1 MSAIEI
7 RQHTPGEDV
16 SDFLKA
22 AHVVFEGDPN
32 WIPPL
37 NIMLKDQLSPKSPF
51 FQHADVT
58 LFSARKNGKLVG
70 RASAQVD
77 REHLKRYNDATGFF
91 GFFDTINDE
100 EVARAL
106 MERAKAWL
114 KSKGMK
120 RVRGPMSLGV
130 NQELGT
136 LVEGFDTPPMVMMPH
151 SRSYQGALIE
161 ATGLQ
166 KVKDL
171 YAWRWEVG
179 PEMPRRCMAAH
190 REMLDMGFKF
200 RPTDLW
206 KEMDELVAIFDNAW
220 QHNWGYVPMT
230 RAEAD
235 QLRNEL
241 RLILDPE
248 IAIVATLN
256 GELVAMGIATPNL
269 HEAIGDFG
277 GKITPMNIAKLLWRM
292 KVARP
297 KSARLAFLGVKEHIR
312 KQKKYMPIA
321 LALINELNRRGY
333 QRGYQ
338 WGELSWTLEDNGPVN
353 ALIKSAGGKIYKRY
367 RLYEGDISPT

>member
-1 MSAIEI
+1 MVLFVRTMSAIEI
-7 RQHTPGEDV
+7 RQHTPGENV
-16 SDFLKA
+16 SDFVKA
-22 AHVVFEGDPN
+22 AHVVFEDDPN

-51 FQHADVT
+51 FQHAEVT
-58 LFSARKNGKLVG
+58 LFTAHKNGKIVG

-77 REHLKRYNDATGFF
+77 HEHLKRYRDDTGFF

-106 MERAKAWL
+106 MQRAKDWL
-114 KSKGMK
+114 KGKGMK
-120 RVRGPMSLGV
+120 HIRGPMSLGI
-130 NQELGT
+130 NQEVGA

-161 ATGLQ
+161 STGLQ

-206 KEMDELVAIFDNAW
+206 KEMDQLVAIFDNAW

-248 IAIVATLN
+248 IA
-256 GELVAMGIATPNL
+256 
-269 HEAIGDFG
+269 
-277 GKITPMNIAKLLWRM
+277 
-292 KVARP
+292 
-297 KSARLAFLGVKEHIR
+297 
-312 KQKKYMPIA
+312 
-321 LALINELNRRGY
+321 
-333 QRGYQ
+333 
-338 WGELSWTLEDNGPVN
+338 
-353 ALIKSAGGKIYKRY
+353 
-367 RLYEGDISPT
+367 